1 MPGLLQRGALPWAL
15 LLLPL
20 HFQLLL
26 THAWHFH
33 EQRDCDEY
41 NVMARYLPATV
52 EFAIHTFNQ
61 RSKDHYAYRLVHIL
75 NSWKEQVE
83 SKTVFSMELL
93 LGRTRC
99 GKFEEDIDN
108 CPFQESPELNSV
120 FEISDQ
126 RFRKSTHLEPNHVVQ
141 IIKHQHVQKLCVL

>member
-15 LLLPL
+15 LLLL
-20 HFQLLL
+20 LDFQLLL

-33 EQRDCDEY
+33 EQRDCDES

-61 RSKDHYAYRLVHIL
+61 QSKDHYAYRLVHIL

-83 SKTVFSMELL
+83 SKTIFSMELL

-108 CPFQESPELNSV
+108 CPFQESPELNDT
-120 FEISDQ
+120 FTYFFTIST
-126 RFRKSTHLEPNHVVQ
+126 RPWRTHFGLLNKTCLEGFH
-141 IIKHQHVQKLCVL
+141 